1 MGPGLKANTAP
12 FVTRSRWQQSLSWMA
27 SPFQRRDCALRIIRQ
42 SATSDTFKGSPPT
55 PSSFVNV
62 CIFGRPSRSLYGWT
76 TAGTRRRRS
85 KRTHVTQLP
94 RDPVIKFDINLKTTF
109 ELWPCV
115 MTIAIEEVE
124 LSLNLFL
131 GG

>member
-1 MGPGLKANTAP
+1 MTRLTLKLRVWPTHALDIHTHTHTASWAGLRKGLQRKKNKCLKTMGPGLKANTAP

-62 CIFGRPSRSLYGWT
+62 CIF
-76 TAGTRRRRS
+76 
-85 KRTHVTQLP
+85 
-94 RDPVIKFDINLKTTF
+94 
-109 ELWPCV
+109 
-115 MTIAIEEVE
+115 
-124 LSLNLFL
+124 
-131 GG
+131 